1 MYALYKKI
9 PRGYS
14 VEVEVIAVSTNKQIL
29 MNMLPHEVK
38 KYLQS
43 GNSRLEDW
51 EIFKYF
57 LPNGYKLRATDREV
71 TFSLNIPWTLRKAG
85 RDFRLICVTTNGQPV
100 VLKDLD
106 LNPETITVKTN
117 KFYAFALVYKDTLP
131 VK

>member
-14 VEVEVIAVSTNKQIL
+14 VEVEVIAVSTNKQTL
-29 MNMLPHEVK
+29 MDMLPHEVK

-57 LPNGYKLRATDREV
+57 LPNGYKPLDYWSRGAFGATKFEV
-71 TFSLNIPWTLRKAG
+71 
-85 RDFRLICVTTNGQPV
+85 V
-100 VLKDLD
+100 
-106 LNPETITVKTN
+106 ET
-117 KFYAFALVYKDTLP
+117 KFI
-131 VK
+131 

>member
-9 PRGYS
+9 PRGNS

-29 MNMLPHEVK
+29 MEMLPHEVK

-57 LPNGYKLRATDREV
+57 LYHGYEPLSRWTRGAFDATKFEV
-71 TFSLNIPWTLRKAG
+71 
-85 RDFRLICVTTNGQPV
+85 V
-100 VLKDLD
+100 
-106 LNPETITVKTN
+106 ET
-117 KFYAFALVYKDTLP
+117 KFI
-131 VK
+131 

>member
-57 LPNGYKLRATDREV
+57 LPNGYKPLDYWARGAFDATKFEV
-71 TFSLNIPWTLRKAG
+71 
-85 RDFRLICVTTNGQPV
+85 V
-100 VLKDLD
+100 
-106 LNPETITVKTN
+106 ET
-117 KFYAFALVYKDTLP
+117 KFI
-131 VK
+131 